1 MEITDNLETLN
12 ICLKECPEKIIS
24 IVFNTPI
31 NSPIILDL
39 TNCINLS
46 ILVLNN
52 YTYPLDLTNCNN
64 LTKIHITNNYNP
76 LKVNLTK
83 CINLIDLY
91 YHGYNEL
98 YKNIPT
104 LLKYNGNIV
113 NNGLKNVKNKFEKQI
128 QEQNQKI
135 LKLEEQLQNLTDI
148 ISNLKTNTSYFT

>member
-1 MEITDNLETLN
+1 MEITDNLESLN
-12 ICLKECPEKIIS
+12 ICLKECPEKIIG
-24 IVFNTPI
+24 IVFNSPI

-39 TNCINLS
+39 TNCINLT
-46 ILVLNN
+46 ILVLIN
-52 YTYPLDLTNCNN
+52 YPYSLDLTNCNN
-64 LTKIHITNNYNP
+64 LTKIHITNNYNI
-76 LKVNLTK
+76 LSVNLTK
-83 CINLIDLY
+83 CINLIELY
-91 YHGYNEL
+91 YDGHTEI

-135 LKLEEQLQNLTDI
+135 EKLEEQLQQLTDM

>member
-12 ICLKECPEKIIS
+12 ICLKECPEKIIN

-46 ILVLNN
+46 ILVLIN

-64 LTKIHITNNYNP
+64 LTKIHITNNYNQ

-91 YHGYNEL
+91 YDGYNEL

-113 NNGLKNVKNKFEKQI
+113 NNGLKNVKNKLEKQL

-135 LKLEEQLQNLTDI
+135 LKLEEQLQQLTDI
-148 ISNLKTNTSYFT
+148 ISKLKTNTSYFT